1 MVRAMPMRSMRE
13 LVLTL
18 GAVAGCALSL
28 LQFVLGSLLPARAAW
43 QLGAAAMLIVL
54 VLVERKGPELLRR
67 WSPVAVTSA
76 FVVLVPAM
84 MTDTR
89 PYTLLLTISSVPL
102 VVSIIF
108 FDDVRVVVSA
118 ALAGAVSALLS
129 RPDLPMG
136 QGEFLEFVVSGVVV
150 NGLAA
155 LCSFGYSLQRR
166 ADLEREGSRNE
177 QLQTAE
183 RRQAQ
188 AERMA
193 LVGQLAAGVA
203 HEINNP
209 LAFVSSNV
217 GLVRDHLEHGGVLG
231 DEPPAEVLAE
241 AQLGIERIRQIV
253 SDLKAFARD
262 ESDGGKQVHLADVV
276 QEALRLASVSMPPGV
291 FVDCRGLSTVPL
303 VKASHRKLVQVVLNL
318 LVNASD
324 SLQQARVKE
333 PRLLVTLRRT
343 PKGVAVDVADN
354 GPGISAEVKGHLFE
368 PFFTTKPP
376 GKGTG
381 LGLAMSREMV
391 RAMGGELSLSPSE
404 QGACF
409 TVDIPVEARRTPKA
423 LPGQARVP
431 ARTG

>member
-1 MVRAMPMRSMRE
+1 MPMRSMRE

-18 GAVAGCALSL
+18 GALSGCVFSV
-28 LQFVLGSLLPARAAW
+28 LQFMMGTLGPLRALW
-43 QLGAAAMLIVL
+43 ELGAAAMLIAL
-54 VLVERKGPELLRR
+54 VLVERKAGLLVRR
-67 WSPVAVTSA
+67 WSPVAVTA
-76 FVVLVPAM
+76 LFIVLVPSM

-89 PYTLLLTISSVPL
+89 PYTLLLTICSVPL

-108 FDDVRVVVSA
+108 FDEVRVVVAA
-118 ALAGAVSALLS
+118 ALAGGVSALLA
-129 RPDLPMG
+129 RGDLPLSE
-136 QGEFLEFVVSGVVV
+136 GELVEFVVSGFVV

-155 LCSFGYSLQRR
+155 LCSFGYSLQRK
-166 ADLEREGSRNE
+166 AELEREASRNE

-217 GLVRDHLEHGGVLG
+217 GLVREHLVHGGVLG

-276 QEALRLASVSMPPGV
+276 QEALRLASVGMPPGA
-291 FVDCRGLSTVPL
+291 FVDCKGLSTVPL

-324 SLQQARVKE
+324 ALQQGRVKE
-333 PRLLVTLRRT
+333 PRLVVTLRRT
-343 PKGVAVDVADN
+343 AKGVAVDVADN
-354 GPGISAEVKGHLFE
+354 GPGISDEVKEHLFE
-368 PFFTTKPP
+368 PFFTTNPP

-391 RAMGGELSLSPSE
+391 RAMGGELSLTPTE

-409 TVDIPVEARRTPKA
+409 TVEIPVEARRTPKA
-423 LPGQARVP
+423 LPTPRV
-431 ARTG
+431 AHIA